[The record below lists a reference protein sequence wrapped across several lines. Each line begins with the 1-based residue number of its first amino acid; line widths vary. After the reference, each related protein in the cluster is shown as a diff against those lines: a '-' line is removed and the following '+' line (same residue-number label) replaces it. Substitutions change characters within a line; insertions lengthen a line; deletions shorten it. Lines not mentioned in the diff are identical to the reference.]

1 VKRVAGAAVLVVAAI
16 AATVS
21 YTHIERLAV
30 QLGQPELAA
39 WLMPLSVDGTV
50 LAASAALL
58 HSARREVA
66 PPRMARPM
74 LALGIL
80 ATLAAN
86 ADFGTAHGSAGIV
99 LSAWPAVAFIG
110 TAEVAFGM
118 ARAPAPEPA
127 PDVLANGCGV
137 PEGGKEA
144 AEKFSADLAKGE
156 IPSVRRVRREMHL
169 GQPRAQQV
177 QAYLAA
183 LASA

>member
-1 VKRVAGAAVLVVAAI
+1 
-16 AATVS
+16 
-21 YTHIERLAV
+21 
-30 QLGQPELAA
+30 
-39 WLMPLSVDGTV
+39 
-50 LAASAALL
+50 
-58 HSARREVA
+58 
-66 PPRMARPM
+66 MARSP
-74 LALGIL
+74 
-80 ATLAAN
+80 
-86 ADFGTAHGSAGIV
+86 
-99 LSAWPAVAFIG
+99 FIG

-118 ARAPAPEPA
+118 ARAPA

-144 AEKFSADLAKGE
+144 AEKFSAGLANGE